1 MSSDQHAPQPGA
13 LPSAPDEPMAVP
25 ATPVEPRMSS
35 IMRQVGLVVVASGA
49 LLWGV
54 WATHTILT
62 LRNTSPHLVK
72 VELADLV
79 REYVQ
84 REARSGEAPEDLTA
98 RTASFLKALNSAVS
112 AQARKGDIVL
122 LGNAVVD
129 GDIPDITATVR
140 AEVYAHQPQAAAS
153 APAQAGRK
161 SDDGKPQVS
170 EVSHGQSH

>member
-13 LPSAPDEPMAVP
+13 LPSPSDEPMAAS
-25 ATPVEPRMSS
+25 ATPIEPRLPSV
-35 IMRQVGLVVVASGA
+35 MRQVGLVMAASGA

-54 WATHTILT
+54 WATQTILT

-140 AEVYAHQPQAAAS
+140 AEVYAHQPQAAES

-161 SDDGKPQVS
+161 SDDDKPQVS